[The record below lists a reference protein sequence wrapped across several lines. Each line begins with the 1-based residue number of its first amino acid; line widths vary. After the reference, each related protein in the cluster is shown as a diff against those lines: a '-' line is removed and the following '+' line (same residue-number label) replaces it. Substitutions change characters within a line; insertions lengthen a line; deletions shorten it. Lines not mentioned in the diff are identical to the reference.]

1 MQIFGGGLVLSLL
14 ISVLLCVHVVR
25 TNQQIYWIFIILLLG
40 PLGCLVYVVA
50 VIVPEMAGGTRAKRM
65 GMAARDALD
74 PSREYRTAKA
84 AAADT
89 PTVHN
94 QMRLA
99 AAAAAMGRHAE
110 AEQLY
115 AGAATGIHADDPALL
130 LGRANAL
137 IELGR
142 APEAAPLIDKL
153 VEEQPTRSPATASR
167 KPAST
172 RRSATT
178 RRPTPPTSG
187 PPAGYRA
194 WKRWPATPRSWPTP
208 AASRKPPTTSPRST
222 AASSAPT
229 RSSAAKAALGAIWRR
244 RRWRA
249 LDLTGRP
256 HDFARLA

>member
-1 MQIFGGGLVLSLL
+1 MAPLL
-14 ISVLLCVHVVR
+14 IGIALCVHVVR
-25 TNQQIYWIFIILLLG
+25 TGQQIYWIFIILFIPTLG
-40 PLGCLVYVVA
+40 SLVYLIA
-50 VIVPEMAGGTRAKRM
+50 IVLPELTGGTRAKRM

-142 APEAAPLIDKL
+142 APEALPLLEK
-153 VEEQPTRSPATASR
+153 VAEEQTTARNPSTALAQARVFEAMGRFGEADEAYQWAAGRLPGLEALARYAAFLARVGRKAEATDNLAEID
-167 KPAST
+167 
-172 RRSATT
+172 RRIAKANPQF
-178 RRPTPPTSG
+178 RREG
-187 PPAGYRA
+187 RA
-194 WKRWPATPRSWPTP
+194 WRDL
-208 AASRKPPTTSPRST
+208 AAQ
-222 AASSAPT
+222 
-229 RSSAAKAALGAIWRR
+229 ALA
-244 RRWRA
+244 RA
-249 LDLTGRP
+249 
-256 HDFARLA
+256 